1 MRKKEMKLSEQ
12 ILITSEVQTAFL
24 KKQPI
29 VALETAVITHGLPY
43 PTNLEMAQSV
53 EMLIRKAGAIP
64 ATIGLH
70 QGKIRVGL
78 PDEVLTDLSKAP
90 DLHKISTRNLGIALA
105 RNWSGGT
112 TVAATM
118 HIANLVGIKV
128 FATGGIGGVHRGNSL
143 DISADIPG
151 LSRTPMV
158 VVCAGAKAILDLPAT
173 LEVLETNAVPVIGYQ
188 TNELP
193 AFYSAKSGLP
203 VDLRL
208 DSPAEIAQ
216 LATQHWALG
225 LQSALLV
232 CNPPPSQFDI
242 PLEKINAV
250 IDRALKAAEKAHI
263 SGPRVT
269 PFLLDQVRVQTG
281 GESLRSNI
289 ALLENNARLAAEIS
303 LAMSKTFT
311 HRRVKAIV

>member
-1 MRKKEMKLSEQ
+1 MKLSEQ
-12 ILITSEVQTAFL
+12 ILIAREIQKAITE
-24 KKQPI
+24 KQPI

-43 PTNLEMAQSV
+43 PSNLEMAYSV
-53 EMLIRKAGAIP
+53 ETLIRDAGAIP

-78 PDEVLTDLSKAP
+78 PEEVLTALSNTP
-90 DLHKISTRNLGIALA
+90 DLHKISTRNLGIAFA

-143 DISADIPG
+143 DISADIPELG
-151 LSRTPMV
+151 RTPMV

-173 LEVLETNAVPVIGYQ
+173 LEVLETNAVPVIGFK
-188 TNELP
+188 TDELP

-216 LATQHWALG
+216 LATQHWSLG
-225 LQSALLV
+225 LSSALLV
-232 CNPPPSQFDI
+232 CNPPPSQFDF
-242 PLEKINAV
+242 PLERMNAV
-250 IDRALKAAEKAHI
+250 IDRALKAAEKEHI
-263 SGPRVT
+263 SGPQVT
-269 PFLLDQVRVQTG
+269 PFLLDQVRIQTG

-303 LAMSKTFT
+303 IAMSKTFQ
-311 HRRVKAIV
+311 HRRAKAIV